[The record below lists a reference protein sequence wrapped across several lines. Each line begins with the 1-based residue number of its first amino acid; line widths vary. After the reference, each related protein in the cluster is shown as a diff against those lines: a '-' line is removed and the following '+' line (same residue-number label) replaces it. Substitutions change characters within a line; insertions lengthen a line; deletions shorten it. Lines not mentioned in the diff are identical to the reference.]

1 MEINSNNAP
10 ENMPSQNETSF
21 LITIFQV
28 LRLFQG
34 V

>member
-1 MEINSNNAP
+1 MEINSKNAL

-28 LRLFQG
+28 LRLF
-34 V
+34 